1 MLRKDQ
7 NKAIGTPVLGR
18 IMEEFWELVKS
29 KRKDDTR
36 DA

>member
-7 NKAIGTPVLGR
+7 NKATGTSVSGR